1 MDNSVSKY
9 TAELGRH
16 ITLRKEAQKD
26 DTQKAIADKLG
37 LSQNTITSIVKGE
50 SDPKL
55 STIIAFA
62 DLFETSIDELV
73 GYSPKAPV
81 ITPEHSRTL
90 DSLKTMSSYLDA
102 IDKFKKDE
110 GAHEVVEFVQGCIN
124 HILNGDVL

>member
-1 MDNSVSKY
+1 MDNNKVSKY

-16 ITLRKEAQKD
+16 ITQSQE
-26 DTQKAIADKLG
+26 TQKSIANKLG

-55 STIIAFA
+55 STIVAFA
-62 DLFETSIDELV
+62 DIFKISIDKLV

-90 DSLKTMSSYLDA
+90 DSLKTMSRYLDA